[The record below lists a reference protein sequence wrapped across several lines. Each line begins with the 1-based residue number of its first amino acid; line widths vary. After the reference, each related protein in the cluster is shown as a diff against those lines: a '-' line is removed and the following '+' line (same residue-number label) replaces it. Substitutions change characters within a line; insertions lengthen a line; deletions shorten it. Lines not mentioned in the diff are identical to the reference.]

1 MNNGPAKI
9 VARFRDGRVW
19 KGHTINFQ
27 PDGVAF
33 DLRLLGAAEDDEP
46 ARVRLTE
53 LKAVFFVKD
62 FEGNPTR
69 NDRSE
74 FPGAFTGRR
83 VQVRF
88 VDGESITGTTFGYD
102 AARDGF
108 FLFPADPS
116 SNNIKIYVLFAAVQ
130 EVVRLKHGVDVKW
143 TNRTG

>member
-1 MNNGPAKI
+1 MNSAPAKI

-27 PDGVAF
+27 PDGPAF
-33 DLRLLGAAEDDEP
+33 DLKVVGTADGDEP
-46 ARVRLTE
+46 FRVRLSE

-62 FEGNPTR
+62 FEGNPAR
-69 NDRSE
+69 NDQSE

-88 VDGESITGTTFGYD
+88 ADGESITGTTFGYD

-130 EVVRLKHGVDVKW
+130 EVVRLKHGVAFKASVSRK
-143 TNRTG
+143 

>member
-1 MNNGPAKI
+1 MKSAPAKI

-27 PDGVAF
+27 PDGIAF
-33 DLRLLGAAEDDEP
+33 DLRLLGTDDEEEP
-46 ARVRLTE
+46 ARVRLSE

-62 FEGNPTR
+62 FDGNPQH
-69 NDRSE
+69 NERSE

-88 VDGESITGTTFGYD
+88 HDGESIAGTTFGYD

-108 FLFPADPS
+108 FLFPADPA
-116 SNNIKIYVLFAAVQ
+116 SNNLKIYVLFAAVK
-130 EVVRLKHGVDVKW
+130 EVVRLKHGIDPKAF
-143 TNRTG
+143 TARK